1 MPRTNADDA
10 LLALLRDNARAPVAE
25 LARQLGLSRT
35 TVQAR
40 IERLERS
47 GVIAGYSVRL
57 SESAERAL
65 IKAHV
70 LITVYAKQMQKTVI
84 ELRQMPEIRT
94 LHSVSGEVDLIA
106 VVVASSVADLDRVI
120 DLIGSLEGVGRTQSS
135 VILATKI
142 DR

>member
-1 MPRTNADDA
+1 MPRTDADEA
-10 LLALLRDNARAPVAE
+10 LLVLLRDNARAPVAE

-40 IERLERS
+40 IERLERT

-57 SESAERAL
+57 SESAEQAL

-70 LITVYAKQMQKTVI
+70 LITVYAKQMQKTVV
-84 ELRQMPEIRT
+84 ELRQLPEIRA

-106 VVVASSVADLDRVI
+106 VVVAPSVAELDRVI